1 VQGLER
7 GVQGGSLARGLE
19 ALAASAAREGGSAGS
34 GGADGT
40 GRARLRR
47 VEETV
52 QVHSL
57 VGAEEEEGGR
67 SWGRG
72 RGEVGSRE
80 VGRWRPSQ
88 GVEEGVGGWVA
99 AQGEG
104 RGAPAAGQGRAAGQG
119 KKFWLYSILE
129 TLTLH

>member
-88 GVEEGVGGWVA
+88 GGGGGRRRLGGGAGRREGSAGGWA
-99 AQGEG
+99 GEG
-104 RGAPAAGQGRAAGQG
+104 GWAG
-119 KKFWLYSILE
+119 KEILA
-129 TLTLH
+129 L